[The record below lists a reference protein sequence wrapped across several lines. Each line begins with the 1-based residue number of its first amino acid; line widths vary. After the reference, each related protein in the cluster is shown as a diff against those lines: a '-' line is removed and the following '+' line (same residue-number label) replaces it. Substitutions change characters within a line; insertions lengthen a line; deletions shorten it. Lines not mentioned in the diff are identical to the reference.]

1 MKATGIGWACGESG
15 CAAESIKLACL
26 RELASCPDRILTA
39 KRVAALFK
47 PASLVLVGASDVP
60 GTLGDVVRRNLL
72 EGGFAGPIHY
82 VNLRHEQID
91 GRPVHRSVLDLPEVP
106 ELAVVLAPAA
116 RVPEIIGDCGRKGI
130 RAAVV
135 VSAGFREGG
144 VPGAGYERQLRLQA
158 RKHGLR
164 FLGPNSLGV
173 IRTDIGLN
181 ASCGPGHAGK
191 GRLALVSDSGALC
204 AALLDWAGSRRV
216 GFSSVI
222 STGMGSD
229 VEFGEI
235 LDYLARDPATDSI
248 MLYMEGLENARRFV
262 SALRAAARVKP
273 VVVMKAGRH
282 VAGPGDTAFHTGALV
297 GADDVFEAAMRRAG
311 VLRIRD
317 FSELYTAAA
326 TLGAGVRVR
335 GRRLAI
341 VSNAGGPGTIAA
353 DRAQDRGLQLARLG
367 TGSLQRLAA
376 ELPPAA
382 REGNPVFVRPDVD
395 RTQFAAAMRVCL
407 EDPEVDA
414 LLAILVPHALTDT
427 AAIAGSVV
435 EIAKG
440 NRKPVFTC
448 WMGGTGVEASRARF
462 AAASVP
468 NYMRPETAIDAIAGL
483 GLYAANQQLLLQTP
497 EPLALA
503 SAPDRARAQAVIDAA
518 LAADR
523 DWLNPAESK
532 EVLDAFGIPV
542 VRSLPAHSAA
552 EAAERAREVGFPVA
566 MKILSPDITHKTDVN
581 GVRLNLVDERDVR
594 GAYSRMLADVA
605 AARPDAELQGVLI
618 EPMYREQ
625 NRRELMIGVVRDP
638 VFGPAISFGLGGIFV
653 EVIRDRAVAL
663 PPLNQFLV
671 HELIRRTRA
680 GLALQPLRGA
690 PAADE
695 DAVEQVL
702 LRVSEIVCE
711 LPTVGAMD
719 INPLIVTERGAVV
732 VDARIGVLPP
742 QPAALPY
749 DHMAIHPY
757 PSGLRDR
764 MELPGGLVATIRP
777 IRPEDAAIEAAFV
790 HGLSEQSKFL
800 RFMFGLRDL
809 TPAMLSRF
817 TQIDYDRELALIAVI
832 DTPQGEQQIGVV
844 RYTTLPDE
852 ETCEF
857 AIVVGDDWQGKGL
870 ARRMFTR
877 LIEAARERRLKVMTG
892 VTLRENA
899 RMIDLSRSLGFETRS
914 DPDDPDLV
922 QMTLQL

>member
-1 MKATGIGWACGESG
+1 VTAQ
-15 CAAESIKLACL
+15 
-26 RELASCPDRILTA
+26 RI
-39 KRVAALFK
+39 AALFK
-47 PASLVLVGASDVP
+47 PTSIALVGASDT
-60 GTLGDVVRRNLL
+60 GGSLGDIVRRNLAD
-72 EGGFAGPIHY
+72 GGFAGPIHF
-82 VNLRHEQID
+82 VNPSHESIAGQAA
-91 GRPVHRSVLDLPEVP
+91 HRSVLDLPEAP
-106 ELAVVLAPAA
+106 DLAVILTPAA
-116 RVPEIIGDCGRKGI
+116 TVPEIIGECGRKGI
-130 RAAVV
+130 RAAVI

-144 VPGAGYERQLRLQA
+144 ATGAGLERQLRLQA
-158 RKHGLR
+158 RQHGLR
-164 FLGPNSLGV
+164 YLGPNSLGV

-181 ASCGPGHAGK
+181 AACSPGQPDK
-191 GRLALVSDSGALC
+191 GRLAFVSQSGALC
-204 AALLDWAGSRRV
+204 AALLDWARSRHV
-216 GFSSVI
+216 GFSSLI
-222 STGMGSD
+222 STGVGPD
-229 VEFGEI
+229 VDLGEI

-248 MLYMEGLENARRFV
+248 MLYIEGIDGARRFM

-282 VAGPGDTAFHTGALV
+282 GTGPGDTAFHTGSLV
-297 GADDVFEAAMRRAG
+297 GADDVFDAAMRRAG

-353 DRAQDRGLQLARLG
+353 DRAQDRGLQIAKLG
-367 TGSLQRLAA
+367 DASLRRLAE
-376 ELPPAA
+376 ELPPAS
-382 REGNPVFVRPDVD
+382 REGNPVYVRPDVD
-395 RTQFAAAMRVCL
+395 GTQFAAAARTCL
-407 EDPEVDA
+407 EDPDVDA
-414 LLAILVPHALTDT
+414 LLAMLVPHALTDPD
-427 AAIAGSVV
+427 AIAESLI

-440 NRKPVFTC
+440 SRKPVFTC
-448 WMGGTGVEASRARF
+448 WMGGAAVEASRARF
-462 AAASVP
+462 ADHRVP
-468 NYMRPETAIDAIAGL
+468 NYMRPETAVDAIAGL
-483 GLYAANQQLLLQTP
+483 GLYASNQQLLLQAP

-503 SAPDRARAQAVIDAA
+503 SVPDRARAQAVIDAA

-523 DWLNPAESK
+523 EWLNPAESK
-532 EVLDAFGIPV
+532 EVLDAFGIPT

-552 EAAERAREVGFPVA
+552 EAADRAREVGLPVA
-566 MKILSPDITHKTDVN
+566 MKILSPDISHKTDVD

-594 GAYSRMLADVA
+594 EAFGKMLSDVA
-605 AARPDAELQGVLI
+605 RARPDAELQGVLI

-653 EVIRDRAVAL
+653 EVVRDSAVAL

-671 HELIRRTRA
+671 RDLIRRTRA
-680 GLALQPLRGA
+680 GQALQPLRGA

-695 DAVEQVL
+695 EAVEEIL
-702 LRVSEIVCE
+702 LRVSEIVSE
-711 LPTVGAMD
+711 LPCVGAMD
-719 INPLIVTERGAVV
+719 INPLIVTELGAVV
-732 VDARIGVLPP
+732 VDARIGVTSW
-742 QPAALPY
+742 PAAARPY

-757 PSGLRDR
+757 PSRLCDT
-764 MELPGGLVATIRP
+764 MELPGSIVATIRP
-777 IRPEDAAIEAAFV
+777 IRPEDAAIESAFV

-857 AIVVGDDWQGKGL
+857 AIVVGDEWQGKGL
-870 ARRMFTR
+870 ARRMFSR

-892 VTLRENA
+892 MTLRENT
-899 RMIDLSRSLGFETRS
+899 RMIDLSRSLGFKTS
-914 DPDDPDLV
+914 TDPDDPELV